1 MAYSTPVIKG
11 KIPTMNRRTSPA
23 SLTTVLDD
31 HVHWL
36 GRWQC
41 AIMFPDK
48 VEETN
53 PYGPDTLIR
62 WLAEPEQGGML
73 DQPIIRRLQDLHDE
87 LHDQAYELG
96 KIAPRA
102 RPPFE
107 NYEELLRNFDSF
119 IAQVR
124 RAERLLTSAAR
135 AGGLAALQSG
145 KAMAVILN
153 EISELMQRAENKGMV
168 ATIAVASIDHFDLLK
183 KRLGTD
189 FIDFA
194 VAEVTGRIGHNLRP
208 FDDVFRLEQA
218 YSVWFLQQAK
228 IEDAVKA
235 ADRVRRKI
243 NILPVEFP
251 DGTAEAISIS
261 VGMVNVDY
269 SLPAADLVQRAMDA
283 LLTGQER
290 GESQIVAP
298 ELE

>member
-1 MAYSTPVIKG
+1 
-11 KIPTMNRRTSPA
+11 MNRRTSPA
-23 SLTTVLDD
+23 SLATVMDD

-48 VEETN
+48 VDETN

-62 WLAEPEQGGML
+62 WLSEPEQQNIL
-73 DQPIIRRLQDLHDE
+73 EQPIIRRLQDLHDE

-96 KIAPRA
+96 KVAPRS

-107 NYEELLRNFDSF
+107 NYDDMLRNFDSF

-124 RAERLLTSAAR
+124 RAERLLASAAR

-145 KAMAVILN
+145 KAMAAILQ
-153 EISELMQRAENKGMV
+153 EISELMQRAESKGVV
-168 ATIAVASIDHFDLLK
+168 ASIAVASIDHFDVLK
-183 KRLGTD
+183 KRLGGAA
-189 FIDFA
+189 IDFA

-208 FDDVFRLEQA
+208 FDDVFRLEEA

-228 IEDAVKA
+228 IDDAVKA

-251 DGTAEAISIS
+251 DGTAEAVSISIGL
-261 VGMVNVDY
+261 VGVDY
-269 SLPAADLVQRAMDA
+269 NQPAGDLVQRAMDA
-283 LLTGQER
+283 LLVAQER
-290 GESQIVAP
+290 GESQIAAP